1 MIQLFMMKRGKT
13 WKHMD
18 RDIQDPR
25 NVRID
30 LLYKFFTIVCNNL
43 TFLVISSFVNLRAF
57 CGLSIIL
64 P

>member
-1 MIQLFMMKRGKT
+1 
-13 WKHMD
+13 MD

-57 CGLSIIL
+57 CGLFVNNFTLDNSKIGWSL
-64 P
+64 T